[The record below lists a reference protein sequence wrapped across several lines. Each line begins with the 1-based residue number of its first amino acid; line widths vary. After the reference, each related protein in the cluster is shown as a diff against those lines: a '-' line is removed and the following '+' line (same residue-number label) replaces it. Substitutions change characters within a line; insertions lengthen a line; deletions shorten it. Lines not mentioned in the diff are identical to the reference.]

1 MPFLANRPLPF
12 ACTPWLA
19 VLAACLSGVA
29 GCGGVAAPHPA
40 VGRTMPSLPIA
51 AFADP
56 DRAPPAFDGKVTL
69 LNFWGTWCPPCR
81 RELPGLVR
89 IANRLADDDRFQ
101 FIAVSC
107 NPGLD
112 DFDALA
118 DETGRFLKR
127 QGIELD
133 AWGFA
138 DPMARVLLESGAG
151 GAPLLEA
158 FPTTYLIGPDA
169 KIRRGWIGYRGR
181 DEAEIAAAIVEA
193 LKAVPTTAAAGAA
206 AVNAAPARRDARP

>member
-1 MPFLANRPLPF
+1 MPSLATRPPPF

-19 VLAACLSGVA
+19 VLVACLAGVA
-29 GCGGVAAPHPA
+29 GCGGGAATHPA

-56 DRAPPAFDGKVTL
+56 DRTPPPFDGKVTL

-89 IANRLADDDRFQ
+89 IANRLADDPRFQ

-127 QGIELD
+127 QGIALD

-138 DPMARVLLESGAG
+138 DPMARVLFESGSG
-151 GAPLLEA
+151 GPPLLEA

-169 KIRRGWIGYRGR
+169 KIRRGWVGYRGR

-193 LKAVPTTAAAGAA
+193 LKAVPTAAAS
-206 AVNAAPARRDARP
+206 PR